1 MMKRDWVLAGFL
13 AILFCSP
20 ATADLI
26 YRPIN
31 PSFGGDPFNSN
42 HLQGLAASQN
52 QFKDAGKSSAS
63 SQSST
68 ERFIS
73 MLQSRLYSS
82 LASQVAGAIFG
93 EDAQPSGTIVF
104 DDQQISF
111 INTGT
116 QIQLTVTDFST
127 GKVTNITIP
136 TLSTE

>member
-1 MMKRDWVLAGFL
+1 MRREFILAGVL
-13 AILFCSP
+13 VLLSCDTSV
-20 ATADLI
+20 ADLI

-31 PSFGGDPFNSN
+31 PSFGGEPFNSA
-42 HLQGLAASQN
+42 HLLNLATAQK
-52 QFKDAGKSSAS
+52 QFKEHEESSS
-63 SQSST
+63 SQSTS
-68 ERFIS
+68 ERFIA

-82 LASQVAGAIFG
+82 LAGQVADAIFG

-104 DDQQISF
+104 DNQQITF

-116 QIQLTVTDFST
+116 QIQMTVTDFST